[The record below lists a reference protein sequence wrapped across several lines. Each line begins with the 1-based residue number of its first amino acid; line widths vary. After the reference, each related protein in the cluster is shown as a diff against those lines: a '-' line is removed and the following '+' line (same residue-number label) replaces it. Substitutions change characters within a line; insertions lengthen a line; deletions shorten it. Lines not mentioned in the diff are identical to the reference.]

1 MSYKTVEVERDELAD
16 TTKVWTHY
24 GSRPPTLIY
33 DSTKDP
39 LRARGG
45 FIPLSLLE
53 HFSFSKIIIK

>member
-24 GSRPPTLIY
+24 GDRAPTLIY

-45 FIPLSLLE
+45 YIPLYVLE
-53 HFSFSKIIIK
+53 QLNFSKIIIK